1 MTTNTRPQF
10 PIVDALLFTPPEAAD
25 GHIGICTNTTA
36 PGQVF
41 NDVSEDNRASVSV
54 LGPLIVSRDGTERMI
69 LNSLVHPTITYLIL
83 FSEEALTFSPSTNL
97 LLALM
102 HGLDEKREG
111 NYIAK
116 GEAASAHFPNL
127 SKDILDLFRE
137 NIIVLPLFMSQNKQS
152 AAITAEYLEW
162 LKPRVPEDVSTF
174 LSTANAK
181 EKKYYDA
188 LNSLITLLQNV
199 PQTKKAVVEL
209 NPKDFQQLQPP
220 KVAVTE
226 DHTPSPAPFRV
237 SLEDNLLR
245 LDLKAGD
252 TSYFM
257 RGDDDFRI
265 EYSLMKFLGERKAL
279 LTPLEQLL
287 IGAELNRL
295 NVERTAGIVAGPF
308 IEPNDIT
315 GTEEILL
322 EPEMDLVPDQ
332 EYYYKIGLKDDEV
345 SVMCM
350 AFDICTEVF
359 DLRSKGARGLFDWLA
374 DKDRFQAY
382 EMDILHRMDV
392 GGQIGRAAIAARFG
406 YSFIQDFSSIFK
418 INKEV
423 LPLVVTESDSFL
435 DVHRGTLLKTYTGG
449 ITEEHGDARKG
460 LSRTAITLAI
470 YRDAAHAF
478 ERLPEIYKQGDL
490 STEEMRT
497 AYKAQLLRLDHDG
510 DYSYGE
516 RTRVH
521 FGFDQLE
528 AASAILKKDSSRPTI
543 IQRFDPTVDMG
554 TSVDP
559 DTGRPVYTHD
569 PCLTHD
575 VLFCL
580 DGKLHSFHIARAHN
594 LANAYPENVFGL
606 FDAYASTVRDT
617 LGLVSGDLY
626 MLSSRGNIL
635 LLTEEQRVRKIV
647 AEPSKPIGDVNRAS
661 GPMLLGENVRQAS
674 LHAAG
679 VAYATSP
686 LKEIVNFAHPVI
698 DRVTDFEG
706 VNTLER
712 AIGYLKQKGGSH
724 NNPILTTYQAG
735 RSDPQADHLA
745 FFQANVFGGK
755 LQATAVFTNHA
766 PALGEDMG
774 LVSALATSYA
784 KTLEVPLGSAT
795 LFYINGDA

>member
-1 MTTNTRPQF
+1 MMTGTQPKF
-10 PIVDALLFTPPEAAD
+10 PIVDALLFTPPEAAN
-25 GHIGICTNTTA
+25 GSIGICTNTTA

-41 NDVSEDNRASVSV
+41 NDVSGENRSSVSV

-102 HGLDEKREG
+102 HGLDDTRDG

-127 SKDILDLFRE
+127 SKGILDLFRG
-137 NIIVLPLFMSQNKQS
+137 NITVLPLFMSQNKQS
-152 AAITAEYLEW
+152 TAITAEYLDW
-162 LKPRVPEDVSTF
+162 LTPRVPENVLTF
-174 LSTANAK
+174 LK
-181 EKKYYDA
+181 ESNTKQKKYYDV
-188 LNSLITLLQNV
+188 LNALITLLRET
-199 PQTKKAVVEL
+199 PQKKKATVEL

-220 KVAVTE
+220 KIAIPE
-226 DHTPSPAPFRV
+226 DHAPSPAPFRV
-237 SLEDNLLR
+237 SLEKDLLR
-245 LDLKAGD
+245 LDLALDGA
-252 TSYFM
+252 SYVI

-265 EYSLMKFLGERKAL
+265 EYSLMKFLGGRKEL

-295 NVERTAGIVAGPF
+295 NVERTAGITTPSF
-308 IEPNDIT
+308 IEPNDIV

-322 EPEMDLVPDQ
+322 EPVVDLVPDQ

-359 DLRSKGARGLFDWLA
+359 DLRSKGASGLFAWLA

-406 YSFIQDFSSIFK
+406 YSFIQDFSSIFR
-418 INKEV
+418 INTET
-423 LPLVVTESDSFL
+423 LPLLVTEGDSFL
-435 DVHRGTLLKTYTGG
+435 DVHRGTLLKTYTEG

-470 YRDAAHAF
+470 YRNAARAF
-478 ERLPEIYKQGDL
+478 DRLPEIYKQGDL

-528 AASAILKKDSSRPTI
+528 KATAILQKDPSRPTL
-543 IQRFDPTVDMG
+543 IQRFDPPVDMG
-554 TSVDP
+554 ISLDP
-559 DTGRPVYTHD
+559 DTNRPVYTHD

-575 VLFCL
+575 VFFCL

-606 FDAYASTVRDT
+606 FDAYASTVRNVLKLD
-617 LGLVSGDLY
+617 SGDLY

-647 AEPSKPIGDVNRAS
+647 AEPSKPMGEVDRAS
-661 GPMLLGENVRQAS
+661 GPVLLGENVRPATGT
-674 LHAAG
+674 AG
-679 VAYATSP
+679 VTYTTAP
-686 LKEIVNFAHPVI
+686 LKTVGMYIHPVI
-698 DRVTDFEG
+698 ERLTDFEG

-712 AIGYLKQKGGSH
+712 AITYLKQKGGSH

-735 RSDPQADHLA
+735 HSDPQADHLA
-745 FFQANVFGGK
+745 FFQANVFGDK
-755 LQATAVFTNHA
+755 LQTTAVFINHA
-766 PALGEDMG
+766 PVPVEDLK
-774 LVSALATSYA
+774 LVSALTTAYA
-784 KTLEVPLGSAT
+784 NILEVPLGNASI
-795 LFYINGDA
+795 FYINGTF

>member
-1 MTTNTRPQF
+1 MTAKARPQF

-41 NDVSEDNRASVSV
+41 NDVSEENRPSVSV

-83 FSEEALTFSPSTNL
+83 FSEESLTFSPSTNL

-102 HGLDEKREG
+102 HGLDDKREG
-111 NYIAK
+111 NYIAN
-116 GEAASAHFPNL
+116 GEAASAHLPNL

-137 NIIVLPLFMSQNKQS
+137 NITVLPLFMSQNKQS
-152 AAITAEYLEW
+152 AEITAEYIEW
-162 LKPRVPEDVSTF
+162 LKPRIPEDVFVF
-174 LSTANAK
+174 LSEANAK
-181 EKKYYDA
+181 DKKYYDA
-188 LNSLITLLQNV
+188 LNSLITLLRSV
-199 PQTKKAVVEL
+199 PQSKKSVVEL

-220 KVAVTE
+220 KVAIPE
-226 DHTPSPAPFRV
+226 DHAPSRAPFRV
-237 SLEDNLLR
+237 SIEENLLR
-245 LDLKAGD
+245 LDLAVGGA
-252 TSYFM
+252 SYVI

-265 EYSLMKFLGERKAL
+265 EYSLMKFLGERKNL
-279 LTPLEQLL
+279 LAPLEQLL

-295 NVERTAGIVAGPF
+295 NVERTAGITTDPF
-308 IEPNDIT
+308 IEPNDIM

-359 DLRSKGARGLFDWLA
+359 DLRSRGARGLFDWLA
-374 DKDRFQAY
+374 DKNRFQAY

-392 GGQIGRAAIAARFG
+392 GGQIGRATIAARFG

-435 DVHRGTLLKTYTGG
+435 DVHRGTLLKTYTEG

-470 YRDAAHAF
+470 YRDAARAF
-478 ERLPEIYKQGDL
+478 DRLPEIYKQGDL

-516 RTRVH
+516 RTRAH

-554 TSVDP
+554 ASVDP

-575 VLFCL
+575 ILFCL

-606 FDAYASTVRDT
+606 FDAYASTVRDA
-617 LGLVSGDLY
+617 LSLDSGDLY

-647 AEPSKPIGDVNRAS
+647 AEPSKPIGEVSRAS
-661 GPMLLGENVRQAS
+661 GPLLLGENVRQP
-674 LHAAG
+674 LVTAG
-679 VAYATSP
+679 VAYTTSP
-686 LKEIVNFAHPVI
+686 LKEVADFAHPVI
-698 DRVTDFEG
+698 DRIVDFEG

-712 AIGYLKQKGGSH
+712 AAGYLKQKGGSH

-766 PALGEDMG
+766 PVPAEDMN

-784 KTLEVPLGSAT
+784 KTLEVPLGNAN
-795 LFYINGDA
+795 LFYINGNA